1 VQAEI
6 LDLLRDL
13 RDRLGTAILLITHNM
28 GVVADIADRVAVMY
42 HGEIVEISDV
52 HEMFANPK
60 ADYTRRLLS
69 VVPRL
74 ESALVGGAK
83 RSAPDRTASDVEA
96 LKVENLSVR
105 FSRGWG
111 RGSFTAVED
120 VSFSIAPGETLAVV
134 GESGSGKS
142 TIAKSIAGLEQASE
156 GAILIGGRRVDNA
169 STREARLIRSAI
181 GYVFQDPTWSLNPRH
196 TVADSIAAPLQ
207 AGTSMTAEEASHRI
221 DELLDAVRLP
231 RSVRKKFPH
240 ELSGG
245 QAQRVS
251 IARAVIRRPSLLIA
265 DEPTSA
271 LDVSVQAQVLDL
283 LAELQESIGF
293 ACLFIT
299 HDLAVVAS
307 FADRVLVMSK
317 GKMVESGDVRQVLG
331 SPAEEYTRRLVAA
344 VPVADPTLQN
354 ERRMARR
361 G

>member
-1 VQAEI
+1 
-6 LDLLRDL
+6 
-13 RDRLGTAILLITHNM
+13 
-28 GVVADIADRVAVMY
+28 
-42 HGEIVEISDV
+42 
-52 HEMFANPK
+52 
-60 ADYTRRLLS
+60 
-69 VVPRL
+69 
-74 ESALVGGAK
+74 
-83 RSAPDRTASDVEA
+83 
-96 LKVENLSVR
+96 
-105 FSRGWG
+105 
-111 RGSFTAVED
+111 
-120 VSFSIAPGETLAVV
+120 
-134 GESGSGKS
+134 
-142 TIAKSIAGLEQASE
+142 
-156 GAILIGGRRVDNA
+156 
-169 STREARLIRSAI
+169 
-181 GYVFQDPTWSLNPRH
+181 
-196 TVADSIAAPLQ
+196 
-207 AGTSMTAEEASHRI
+207 MTAEEASHRI

>member
-1 VQAEI
+1 
-6 LDLLRDL
+6 
-13 RDRLGTAILLITHNM
+13 
-28 GVVADIADRVAVMY
+28 
-42 HGEIVEISDV
+42 
-52 HEMFANPK
+52 
-60 ADYTRRLLS
+60 
-69 VVPRL
+69 
-74 ESALVGGAK
+74 
-83 RSAPDRTASDVEA
+83 
-96 LKVENLSVR
+96 
-105 FSRGWG
+105 
-111 RGSFTAVED
+111 
-120 VSFSIAPGETLAVV
+120 
-134 GESGSGKS
+134 
-142 TIAKSIAGLEQASE
+142 
-156 GAILIGGRRVDNA
+156 
-169 STREARLIRSAI
+169 
-181 GYVFQDPTWSLNPRH
+181 
-196 TVADSIAAPLQ
+196 
-207 AGTSMTAEEASHRI
+207 
-221 DELLDAVRLP
+221 
-231 RSVRKKFPH
+231 
-240 ELSGG
+240 
-245 QAQRVS
+245 VS